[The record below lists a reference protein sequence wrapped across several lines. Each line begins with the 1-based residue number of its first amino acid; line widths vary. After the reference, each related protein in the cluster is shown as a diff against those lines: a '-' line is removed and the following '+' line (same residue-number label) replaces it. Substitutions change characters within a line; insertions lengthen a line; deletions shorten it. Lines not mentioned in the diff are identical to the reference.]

1 MHEPGADRAYQNLL
15 SVCPQGEGNEQEAPI
30 ITTGSNGQ
38 EPFFSGRMRGIG
50 IDSRRLTEHR
60 LDLCP
65 CNPVLPAFGPVA
77 LIPFESSDPDVLH
90 VRRLHFCTY
99 IHKQRERC
107 RRPVCDA
114 GHRGARVGA
123 VGAAGEEVVPAR
135 GAEGDENEARLG
147 HAGTPSMESDLPKGY
162 RGAAERSSNVGV
174 PECDVGVPER
184 AARRSSNVGVPEFRG
199 CSR

>member
-30 ITTGSNGQ
+30 TTTGSNGQ

-99 IHKQRERC
+99 RHKQRERC
-107 RRPVCDA
+107 RRSVCDG
-114 GHRGARVGA
+114 GHRGSKVG
-123 VGAAGEEVVPAR
+123 VAGENVVPAR
-135 GAEGDENEARLG
+135 GVEGQKGGARLR
-147 HAGTPSMESDLPKGY
+147 HAGTPSVEPGWRKGY
-162 RGAAERSSNVGV
+162 RGGAGRSSKLGV
-174 PECDVGVPER
+174 PEWLAASTAPAGDVYCPRNSGI
-184 AARRSSNVGVPEFRG
+184 PEFQT
-199 CSR
+199 C

>member
-15 SVCPQGEGNEQEAPI
+15 SVCTQGERNEQEAPI

-38 EPFFSGRMRGIG
+38 EPFFSGRMRRIG
-50 IDSRRLTEHR
+50 IDSRRLSEDR

-114 GHRGARVGA
+114 GHRGSRVGA
-123 VGAAGEEVVPAR
+123 VGAAGEDVVPAR
-135 GAEGDENEARLG
+135 GAEGQKGGAQLR
-147 HAGTPSMESDLPKGY
+147 HAGTPSVESGLNEIY
-162 RGAAERSSNVGV
+162 RGGAHRSSK
-174 PECDVGVPER
+174 VGVPER
-184 AARRSSNVGVPEFRG
+184 TGATRRSSKVGVQECAWNLG
-199 CSR
+199 